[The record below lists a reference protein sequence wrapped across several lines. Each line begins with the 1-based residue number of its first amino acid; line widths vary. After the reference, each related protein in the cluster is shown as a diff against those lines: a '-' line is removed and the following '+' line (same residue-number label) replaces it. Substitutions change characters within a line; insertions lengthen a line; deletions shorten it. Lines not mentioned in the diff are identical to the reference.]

1 MCQKLRVFLC
11 YSIRFYKF
19 LILKYTNTFA
29 FSSLNRNFAVTLHK
43 NNKLSLIYLDGTKEF

>member
-1 MCQKLRVFLC
+1 MAKTLYFVLLFH
-11 YSIRFYKF
+11 FYKF